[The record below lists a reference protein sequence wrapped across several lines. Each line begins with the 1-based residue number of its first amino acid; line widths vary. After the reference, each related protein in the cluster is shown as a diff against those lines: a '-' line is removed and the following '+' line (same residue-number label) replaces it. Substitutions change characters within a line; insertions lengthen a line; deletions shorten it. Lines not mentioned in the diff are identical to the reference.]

1 MNEQLFTIIAN
12 KQLMEIQFE
21 DLAGSIESPKLKR
34 ILSNIARQEKII
46 LDKYSE
52 FMEREEIELPTSE
65 QDYINQANIEMV
77 NDDGDVTIDLIEQKT
92 KLIEFY
98 KEFAYISETN
108 YLTRLIEKTID
119 LEYKHIET
127 LMNTIK

>member
-21 DLAGSIESPKLKR
+21 DLASSVESPKLKR

-52 FMEREEIELPTSE
+52 FMEREEIEIPTSE
-65 QDYINQANIEMV
+65 QDYINQANIDMV

>member
-21 DLAGSIESPKLKR
+21 DLASSIESPKLKR

-77 NDDGDVTIDLIEQKT
+77 NADGDVTIDLIEQKT

-98 KEFAYISETN
+98 KEFVYISETN

>member
-98 KEFAYISETN
+98 KEFVYISETN

>member
-98 KEFAYISETN
+98 KECAYISETN